1 MSTRVLPE
9 FRLIVPSTVD
19 EAIGILGERQEK
31 VRILAGGT
39 DILVEM
45 KCTDRGAETLVKINR
60 LSELNFIAYNS
71 EGGLTIGAL
80 TTIRAIADSPVMK
93 QSYPLMIDA
102 ARDFANIQIMNM
114 GTIGGNVC
122 NASPAGDFLPCLLAM
137 NAEVVLRSSA
147 GQRDVKISE
156 FFTGPRKSQIR
167 PGEIAV
173 AITVPK
179 LSTQHSSGFVRFTRT
194 AEDLAKVSA
203 AVVLKI
209 EDGKFSDV
217 RVALG
222 SVAPTPI
229 RVPEAEDFL
238 ENQEVTDAIIGEAAK
253 IAQAGIKPISDFR
266 STADY
271 RTEITG
277 VAFKQAIAIALA
289 RRNAQ

>member
-9 FRLIVPSTVD
+9 FRLIVPTTVD

-45 KCTDRGAETLVKINR
+45 KCTDRGADTLIKINR
-60 LSELNFIAYNS
+60 LSELNFITYNS
-71 EGGLTIGAL
+71 ERGLTIGAL

-156 FFTGPRKSQIR
+156 FFTGPRKSQIM

-238 ENQEVTDAIIGEAAK
+238 KNQEVTDAIIGEAAK

>member
-1 MSTRVLPE
+1 
-9 FRLIVPSTVD
+9 VD
-19 EAIGILGERQEK
+19 EAIDILGERQEK
-31 VRILAGGT
+31 VKILAGGT

-45 KCTDRGAETLVKINR
+45 KCADWGAETLVKISR
-60 LSELNFIAYNS
+60 LSELNFVNYS
-71 EGGLTIGAL
+71 PEEGLSIGAL

-173 AITVPK
+173 AITAPE
-179 LSTQHSSGFVRFTRT
+179 LSTQYSSGFVRFTRT

-203 AVVLKI
+203 AVVLTI
-209 EDGKFSDV
+209 DDGKFSDV

-229 RVPEAEDFL
+229 RVPEAEEFL
-238 ENQEVTDAIIGEAAK
+238 KNQDVTDAIIGEAAK
-253 IAQAGIKPISDFR
+253 IAQAVARPISDFR

-271 RTEITG
+271 RTDITV
-277 VAFKQAIAIALA
+277 VAVKQAITIALE

>member
-9 FRLIVPSTVD
+9 FRLIVPTTVD

-45 KCTDRGAETLVKINR
+45 KCTDRGAETLIKINR
-60 LSELNFIAYNS
+60 LSELNFITYNS
-71 EGGLTIGAL
+71 ERGLTIGAL

-156 FFTGPRKSQIR
+156 FFTGPRKSQIM

-179 LSTQHSSGFVRFTRT
+179 LSTQHSSGFIRFTRT

-238 ENQEVTDAIIGEAAK
+238 KNQEVTDAIISVAAK
-253 IAQAGIKPISDFR
+253 IAKAGIKPISDFR

>member
-9 FRLIVPSTVD
+9 FRLIVPTTVD

-45 KCTDRGAETLVKINR
+45 KCTDRGAETLIKINR
-60 LSELNFIAYNS
+60 LSELNFITYNS
-71 EGGLTIGAL
+71 ERGLTIGAL

-156 FFTGPRKSQIR
+156 FFTGPRKSQIM

-238 ENQEVTDAIIGEAAK
+238 KNQEVTDAIIGEAAK